1 MRKYLNTSHKKVLI
15 DNAKLFDLLNSSL
28 VARDMPGMA
37 DIDSSMYA
45 FCESI
50 NKSGFKVCMSGE
62 CSDEIFG
69 GYPWYYKEHLYM
81 HDGFPW
87 ALSENLRE
95 NLVKKDL
102 LKEGE
107 LREYIKEKI
116 DDTSKNVTFLN
127 ENDEF
132 ENRFRKINYLT
143 IKWFMTTL
151 VERTDRMSMANS
163 LEVRVPF
170 ADHRIFEY
178 VYNIPAKMKL
188 RNF

>member
-1 MRKYLNTSHKKVLI
+1 
-15 DNAKLFDLLNSSL
+15 
-28 VARDMPGMA
+28 
-37 DIDSSMYA
+37 
-45 FCESI
+45 
-50 NKSGFKVCMSGE
+50 
-62 CSDEIFG
+62 
-69 GYPWYYKEHLYM
+69 M

-188 RNF
+188 RNFQINAPC